1 MRWQGLTLVELVVVL
16 ALLVVLAGMALPRFG
31 EMLARMR
38 LRNAAQA
45 LWGDFMLARTKAIER
60 GISCGIKLDK
70 DAEQYMVF
78 CDENG
83 NQAYDAGEELK
94 TVSLGEA
101 YKKVEISYT
110 NRDVFLFDRRG
121 LPAGFNNGNCT
132 LALEDGSSQV
142 SIIIS
147 SLGRIKIE

>member
-1 MRWQGLTLVELVVVL
+1 MRWWGLTLVELMVVL
-16 ALLVVLAGMALPRFG
+16 AILVVLAGIALPRFG
-31 EMLARMR
+31 EILARMR

-70 DAEQYMVF
+70 NAEQYIVF
-78 CDENG
+78 CDQNG
-83 NQAYDAGEELK
+83 NKDYDDREEIK
-94 TVSLGEA
+94 TVSLGET
-101 YKKVEISYT
+101 YKKVEIFHT

-121 LPAGFNNGNCT
+121 LPEDFNNGNCT
-132 LALEDGSSQV
+132 LALENGSSQV